1 MKKKKPSHLQNLKV
15 RITMNN
21 FDKAIDE
28 WLTREYMGMMEC
40 VFGMEE
46 DTELEE
52 EED

>member
-1 MKKKKPSHLQNLKV
+1 
-15 RITMNN
+15 MNN

-28 WLTREYMGMMEC
+28 WLTREYMGMREC

-52 EED
+52 EYEDYDDYIWRY

>member
-1 MKKKKPSHLQNLKV
+1 MKKKKQKNLQTK
-15 RITMNN
+15 RRRKMNN

-28 WLTREYMGMMEC
+28 WITREYMGMLEC